1 MIEIERLMR
10 SLKYDLLKNVNKA
23 TDAQIK
29 NLYDNR

>member
-29 NLYDNR
+29 NFYDNR